1 MKVSADIRALI
12 ERRKEGH
19 SLEAPFYTSEDIF
32 ALDMEAIFRQHWIQ
46 VAVEPDIPEPGD
58 YVTVELGSDSILI
71 VRDDDMAIRAFHN
84 VCRHRGARL
93 CNEDKGSVGNIVC
106 PYHSWT
112 YNLTGQLMFAEH
124 MGEKFDRCKHSLK
137 SVHVENLA
145 GLIFVCL
152 ADEPPA
158 DFAQLRADVS
168 GISCAEVG

>member
-1 MKVSADIRALI
+1 MPVGKNPGMQESGANDESIGRHSCIDRAAQ
-12 ERRKEGH
+12 EGH
-19 SLEAPFYTSEDIF
+19 NLEAPFYTSEDIF

-106 PYHSWT
+106 PYHNWT

-124 MGEKFDRCKHSLK
+124 MGES
-137 SVHVENLA
+137 STA
-145 GLIFVCL
+145 
-152 ADEPPA
+152 A
-158 DFAQLRADVS
+158 S
-168 GISCAEVG
+168 TT